1 MNLSIEYLVD
11 FSSGEQIAEF
21 VTTADGY
28 NIFHCILQEGSNDIA
43 AALEDT
49 LHRGIDAGG
58 YQSGKIPPDN
68 EYPGLWQK

>member
-28 NIFHCILQEGSNDIA
+28 NIVADFMSCHQT
-43 AALEDT
+43 ALMNC
-49 LHRGIDAGG
+49 L
-58 YQSGKIPPDN
+58 
-68 EYPGLWQK
+68 